1 MPFEVQLRYI
11 SIYARVISGYLTMM
25 TRPRPETLVITSDA
39 ADMDTIPKWGEVRF
53 RQQNELVITAK
64 GFKDKLVLH
73 VEGSLILGRKNDPF
87 EPNGADVDLSVF
99 DAYSRGVSKQHAVI
113 ELADRVLTLRDLGSR
128 NGTFLNMAAV
138 VPNSHRVLRDNDI
151 IHLGNLELHVHFQPG
166 SKTHF

>member
-1 MPFEVQLRYI
+1 MMLI
-11 SIYARVISGYLTMM
+11 MM
-25 TRPRPETLVITSDA
+25 TRPRPETIIVTSDA

-64 GFKDKLVLH
+64 GFSHKLVLH
-73 VEGSLILGRKNDPF
+73 VDGSLVLGRKS
-87 EPNGADVDLSVF
+87 EPNEIDGADVDLSVF

-138 VPNSHRVLRDNDI
+138 SPNSHRVLRDNDV
-151 IHLGNLELHVHFQPG
+151 IHLGNLELHVHFQVG
-166 SKTHF
+166 SKTQF